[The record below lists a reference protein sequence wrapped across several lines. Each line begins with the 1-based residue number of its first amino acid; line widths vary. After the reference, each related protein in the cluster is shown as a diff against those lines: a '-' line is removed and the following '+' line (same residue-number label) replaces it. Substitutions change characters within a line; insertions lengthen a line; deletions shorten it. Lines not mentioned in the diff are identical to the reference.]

1 MGSEFYKRV
10 HENPIIC
17 AISNLEKFDLA
28 VRSPCEIIFLL
39 NGDIFNLKNTV
50 SRAKDNKK
58 LIFIHLDLMEG
69 FSKDVV
75 ALKYISKSIKP
86 DGIITT
92 KSNLIR
98 IAKDM
103 NIFAIQ
109 RLFLLDSLSLETG
122 IKSVRATRPD
132 AVEILPGIM
141 HKTTKYVTTQIKT
154 PVITGGLIKDKEDV
168 VLGIKAGAVAISSS
182 NEKVWYM

>member
-17 AISNLEKFDLA
+17 AISDLGKLDFA
-28 VRSPCEIIFLL
+28 VKSPSEVIFLL

-50 SRAKDNKK
+50 SKVKENNK
-58 LIFIHLDLMEG
+58 LIFIHLDLMDG
-69 FSKDVV
+69 FSKDVI
-75 ALKYISKSIKP
+75 ALKYISKNIKP

-109 RLFLLDSLSLETG
+109 RLFLLDSLSLESG

-141 HKTTKYVTTQIKT
+141 HKTTKYITTQIKT

-168 VLGIKAGAVAISSS
+168 VLSIKAGAVAISSS

>member
-1 MGSEFYKRV
+1 MEAGFYERV

-17 AISNLEKFDLA
+17 AISNLDKLDLA
-28 VRSPCEIIFLL
+28 LKSPCEIIFLL
-39 NGDIFNLKNTV
+39 NGDIFNLKSTV
-50 SRAKDNKK
+50 SRAKENRK

-69 FSKDVV
+69 FSKDVI
-75 ALKYISKSIKP
+75 ALKYISKNIKP

-92 KSNLIR
+92 KSSLIR

-141 HKTTKYVTTQIKT
+141 HKTTKYITTELKA

-168 VLGIKAGAVAISSS
+168 VLSLKSGAVGISSS